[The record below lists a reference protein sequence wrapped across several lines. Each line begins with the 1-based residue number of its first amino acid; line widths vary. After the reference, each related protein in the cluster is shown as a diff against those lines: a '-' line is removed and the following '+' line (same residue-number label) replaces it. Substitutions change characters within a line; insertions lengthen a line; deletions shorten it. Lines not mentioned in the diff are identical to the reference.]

1 MWGDNVMTQNRIANM
16 EASQDDPPT
25 RTYLGRIAW
34 IVAGTFFLVVGL
46 IGIAIPLLPTTPF
59 LLLAAACYLRG
70 SRRMY
75 DWLLGNRIFG
85 KYLKDYY
92 EKRGVPIRVKIGS
105 VIFLWC
111 TIGLSIMI
119 IGDLIIGIVLALVA
133 AGVTLHIASLKTRTH
148 EHN

>member
-1 MWGDNVMTQNRIANM
+1 MTQNEITNT
-16 EASQDDPPT
+16 EAPQNNPPS
-25 RTYLGRIAW
+25 RTVLGRIMW
-34 IVAGTFFLVVGL
+34 IAAGTFFLMIGL

-75 DWLLGNRIFG
+75 NWLLENRIFG

-92 EKRGVPIRVKIGS
+92 EKKGVPIRVKIGS

-111 TIGLSIMI
+111 TIGASII
-119 IGDLIIGIVLALVA
+119 LIDDLVIRIVLVMVA
-133 AGVTLHIASLKTRTH
+133 AGVTLHIAFLKARAH
-148 EHN
+148 KHN

>member
-1 MWGDNVMTQNRIANM
+1 MTQNEIANT
-16 EASQDDPPT
+16 EAPQNNPPS
-25 RTYLGRIAW
+25 RTILGRIMW
-34 IVAGTFFLVVGL
+34 IAAGTFFLMIGL
-46 IGIAIPLLPTTPF
+46 IGIVIPLLPTTPF

-92 EKRGVPIRVKIGS
+92 EKRGVPTRVKIGS

-119 IGDLIIGIVLALVA
+119 IGDLMIGFVLVIVA
-133 AGVTLHIASLKTRTH
+133 AGVTLHIASLKTRIR
-148 EHN
+148 EHD

>member
-1 MWGDNVMTQNRIANM
+1 MTQNEIANT
-16 EASQDDPPT
+16 EAPQNNPPS
-25 RTYLGRIAW
+25 RTVLGRIMW
-34 IVAGTFFLVVGL
+34 IAAGTFFLMIGL
-46 IGIAIPLLPTTPF
+46 IGIVIPLLPTTPF

-75 DWLLGNRIFG
+75 NWLLENRIFG

-92 EKRGVPIRVKIGS
+92 EKKGVPMRVKIGS

-119 IGDLIIGIVLALVA
+119 IGDLIIGIVLVIVA
-133 AGVTLHIASLKTRTH
+133 AGVTLHIASLKTRIH
-148 EHN
+148 EHD